1 MFVKMAKVKME
12 MAQEKWHRK
21 KWHRKMAQE
30 TRLVLVFATERKNN
44 VDPRLQSQKKV
55 ITFSCFSN
63 IRSKVK
69 FSKLGHSDLILKN
82 LVEGHI
88 ELPYATKSPKQTNLA
103 ARFCKIRSKVK
114 FAMCSQI
121 SGN

>member
-30 TRLVLVFATERKNN
+30 TRLVLVFATERK
-44 VDPRLQSQKKV
+44 SQKKV